1 MNRLSIYTILAVT
14 TCLICTGCGRNSSKQ
29 LGPAEV
35 VESFTQAVAS
45 GNFEDATQLCNEAV
59 ASGYINTYRKALSK
73 EAKADSTATSI
84 ATRIMSEVKVIVT
97 EVSKG
102 KGYRTVFYTIEDVY
116 GDHKEKIATVKN
128 EAGEWKVTEILDRN

>member
-1 MNRLSIYTILAVT
+1 MNRLYIYSILAAAT
-14 TCLICTGCGRNSSKQ
+14 MLFAGCGSSGNRQ

-35 VESFTQAVAS
+35 VESFTQAVAA
-45 GNFEDATQLCNEAV
+45 GRFEDAALLCNEVV
-59 ASGYINTYRKALSK
+59 AGQYVETYKKALTA

-84 ATRIMSEVKVIVT
+84 AARIMSEVKVNVT

-116 GDHKEKIATVKN
+116 GDRKEKIATVKN
-128 EAGEWKVTEILDRN
+128 EEGEWKVTEIQDRN

>member
-1 MNRLSIYTILAVT
+1 MLFA
-14 TCLICTGCGRNSSKQ
+14 GCGSSGNRQ

-35 VESFTQAVAS
+35 VESFTQAVAA
-45 GNFEDATQLCNEAV
+45 GRFEDAALLCNEVV
-59 ASGYINTYRKALSK
+59 AGQYVETYKKALTA

-84 ATRIMSEVKVIVT
+84 AARIMSEVKVNVT

-116 GDHKEKIATVKN
+116 GDRKEKIATVKN
-128 EAGEWKVTEILDRN
+128 EEGEWKVTEIQDRN